1 MSRSVLRM
9 QHSSLQFSD
18 SDRQQH
24 HDVQKIFKKGYRF
37 PIKTGTEAVAGAGDG
52 NRNREFLKKF
62 AEEHNH
68 VISFATDT
76 WVAVDRR
83 IIKPMTVSRDSVFLA
98 DNDEMVGR
106 GANRAMAT
114 ISFTHK
120 NEKLGRFHVGSVHY
134 PLKGARPGDPNY
146 ELNKKVAAKIG
157 DWLRDNARGSDIGLL
172 GGDFNLNDRLYDWS
186 YDGNFTSLADQL
198 GVWKNT
204 GHGPIDGFASYNRDR
219 RISPKAMKVFPDKT
233 FFLHSD
239 HYLCRGFWY
248 VEHLKR

>member
-18 SDRQQH
+18 ADRQQR

-37 PIKTGTEAVAGAGDG
+37 PIKTGTEAFAGANDG
-52 NRNREFLKKF
+52 NRNREFLKEF
-62 AEEHNH
+62 ARDHNH

-83 IIKPMTVSRDSVFLA
+83 IIKPRSVSRDSVLLA
-98 DNDEMVGR
+98 DNAEMVGR
-106 GANRAMAT
+106 GADRAMAT

-120 NEKLGRFHVGSVHY
+120 NPKIGRLHIGSVHY
-134 PLKGARPGDPNY
+134 PLQGSRPGDPNY
-146 ELNKKVAAKIG
+146 ELNKKIAAKIS
-157 DWLRDNARGSDIGLL
+157 DWLRNSAKGSDL
-172 GGDFNLNDRLYDWS
+172 GFVMGDFNVNDKKHDWS
-186 YDGNFTSLADQL
+186 YGGNFTSLADELQT
-198 GVWKNT
+198 WKNT
-204 GHGPIDGFASYNRDR
+204 GHGPIDGFTSYDRDGR
-219 RISPKAMKVFPDKT
+219 VSAKDLKVFPDKT